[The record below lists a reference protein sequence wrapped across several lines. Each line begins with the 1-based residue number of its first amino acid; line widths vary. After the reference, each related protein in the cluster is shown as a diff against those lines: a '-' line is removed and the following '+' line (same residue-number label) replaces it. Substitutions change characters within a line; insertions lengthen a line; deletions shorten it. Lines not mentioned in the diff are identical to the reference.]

1 MTESNQG
8 AEDTYSA
15 SDVFDP
21 TIRPELFTEVL
32 PRRLLAFAV
41 DAIIVI
47 VATVPAFVAV
57 AVLGLLTLGLGW
69 LLFPFVFA
77 IVGLGY
83 LAITL
88 GGSDSATFGMRM
100 AGLEMRTLGG
110 DKMYPLLAVLHGLIF
125 WVSVGLLT
133 PLILVVGLMSNRARL
148 LHDMLLGVVLLN
160 EGPLN
165 EFERDQRS

>member
-1 MTESNQG
+1 MTESGQSAGN
-8 AEDTYSA
+8 TYSA

-21 TIRPELFTEVL
+21 AIRPELFSEVL

-47 VATVPAFVAV
+47 VAMVPAFVAV
-57 AVLGLLTLGLGW
+57 AVLGWLTLGLGW
-69 LLFPFVFA
+69 FLFPFVFG

-83 LAITL
+83 LALTL
-88 GGSDSATFGMRM
+88 GGPESATIGMRM

-110 DKMYPLLAVLHGLIF
+110 DKMYPLLAALHGLIF

-160 EGPLN
+160 EGPLR
-165 EFERDQRS
+165 EFERDQGS